1 MYRKINEI
9 YFSNPIDLNLINKT
23 QETASVKKSKAPLII
38 SGILVLGIVASYIL
52 IPSVHAFLN
61 EGWQVLSSG
70 DETRIENWVNQF
82 GWIGPL
88 ILVICM
94 VAQMFLLIIPSLA
107 LMVVAIVAYG
117 PIWGSLILF
126 VSIYAASSI
135 GYCIGKY
142 VGPMLVKKIIGVKSE
157 RKIGDF
163 IEDYGFWA
171 VFVTRLNP
179 ILSNDAISFVAGI
192 LKMGYWKFIG
202 ATLLG
207 ILPLTLFIAIL
218 GETTDG
224 LTTGLIWGSLISLLL
239 FLLYVW
245 WDKKKHSNTK

>member
-1 MYRKINEI
+1 MH
-9 YFSNPIDLNLINKT
+9 KT
-23 QETASVKKSKAPLII
+23 PKNASVKKSKAPLLI
-38 SGILVLGIVASYIL
+38 SGILVLGIVASYIF
-52 IPSVHAFLN
+52 IPSAQAFLN
-61 EGWQVLSSG
+61 EAWQVLSSG
-70 DETRIENWVNQF
+70 NEARIETWVNQF

-88 ILVICM
+88 VLVVCM
-94 VAQMFLLIIPSLA
+94 VVQMFLLVIPSLA

-117 PIWGSLILF
+117 PFWGSLIVF
-126 VSIYAASSI
+126 VSIYAASSTGYLI
-135 GYCIGKY
+135 GRYFGPLIVEKLIGAKTE
-142 VGPMLVKKIIGVKSE
+142 KKIG
-157 RKIGDF
+157 GF

-245 WDKKKHSNTK
+245 WDRKKRTNNQ